1 MFKCDICD
9 QEFKNEA
16 SYQKHLL
23 TSKHIT
29 NKTIHDL
36 KHQIEEMK
44 IKINELEKENEK
56 LLLKNNELTNDT
68 NKEEDKL
75 IPLINNLQRNTTL
88 IEGLSETLSSVI
100 YFIAGEIGIVLI
112 THFLKEF
119 YPSLVVFR

>member
-88 IEGLSETLSSVI
+88 IEGLSETLSSVK

>member
-1 MFKCDICD
+1 MFRCDICD

-36 KHQIEEMK
+36 KHQIEEME

-68 NKEEDKL
+68 SKEEDKL
-75 IPLINNLQRNTTL
+75 IPLIKNLQRNTTL
-88 IEGLSETLSSVI
+88 IEGLSETLSNVK

>member
-1 MFKCDICD
+1 MYKCDICD

-56 LLLKNNELTNDT
+56 LLKNNELTNDT

-88 IEGLSETLSSVI
+88 IEGLSETLSSVK

>member
-1 MFKCDICD
+1 MFRCDICD

-36 KHQIEEMK
+36 KHQIEDMK
-44 IKINELEKENEK
+44 IKINQLKEENEK
-56 LLLKNNELTNDT
+56 LLLKNNEL
-68 NKEEDKL
+68 NKDKKIDEDKL
-75 IPLINNLQRNTTL
+75 IPLIKNLQKNTSL
-88 IEGLSETLSSVI
+88 IEGLSETLSNVK

>member
-44 IKINELEKENEK
+44 IKINELEKEN
-56 LLLKNNELTNDT
+56 
-68 NKEEDKL
+68 
-75 IPLINNLQRNTTL
+75 
-88 IEGLSETLSSVI
+88 
-100 YFIAGEIGIVLI
+100 
-112 THFLKEF
+112 
-119 YPSLVVFR
+119 

>member
-29 NKTIHDL
+29 NKTIHDF

-88 IEGLSETLSSVI
+88 IEGLSETLSSVK